1 VRDVPR
7 RGSGYCT
14 VTIAKELDKDIEK
27 IKKSGKGYRSK
38 SDVVEDA
45 VRRLLSSLKETGA
58 VQG

>member
-1 VRDVPR
+1 MPR